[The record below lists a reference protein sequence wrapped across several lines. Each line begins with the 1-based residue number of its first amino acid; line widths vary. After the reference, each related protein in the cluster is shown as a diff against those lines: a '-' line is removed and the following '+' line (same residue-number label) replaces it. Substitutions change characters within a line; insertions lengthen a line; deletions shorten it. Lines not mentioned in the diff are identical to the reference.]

1 MQVLITGYRTYTST
15 RYTIYYDDKMCH
27 MVFSY
32 DYGTTSFTPRS
43 EWSDFNDNVSV
54 PSSPV
59 DLRPMSIITIP
70 TSRANFYH
78 LIRPEGQIAWK
89 NLASSSLSDIKVLEF
104 TVSWKRK

>member
-1 MQVLITGYRTYTST
+1 
-15 RYTIYYDDKMCH
+15 MCH

-32 DYGTTSFTPRS
+32 DYGTTSFDPRS
-43 EWSDFNDNVSV
+43 EWANFNDNVSV

-59 DLRPMSIITIP
+59 DLRPSSIINIP

-89 NLASSSLSDIKVLEF
+89 NIASGTISDVKVLEF